1 MSKEKAPPSF
11 AKRKVVSTSDIDD
24 VTPER
29 TFSLMSYNVLADC
42 HIQPTTYPYRD
53 PAHLHIDTRH
63 KSLLEELRYSNC
75 DVICLQEVG
84 PGYYQDTLN
93 PEMQK

>member
-11 AKRKVVSTSDIDD
+11 AKRKEVSTSDIDD

-42 HIQPTTYPYRD
+42 HIQPMTYPYRD
-53 PAHLHIDTRH
+53 PAQLHIDARH
-63 KSLLEELRYSNC
+63 KGLLEELRYSNC